1 MSSLLSEE
9 LLANIGRK
17 AAPRRELASCREIR
31 KYSIATRQRKEKY
44 LSGEEAPPMFHF
56 ALFWDMVEL
65 DELQPDGCIV
75 DGLLPIFPLKRE
87 MAGGLKIEYFKPIR
101 AGDELVATRILT
113 DIFEKKGSQGPLIF
127 YIVVMEIVDASG
139 DPVLTETTTGILR

>member
-1 MSSLLSEE
+1 MSSLLSKE
-9 LLANIGRK
+9 LLATIGRK
-17 AAPRRELASCREIR
+17 EAPRRELVSRREIR
-31 KYSIATRQRKEKY
+31 KYAIATRQRQKKY

-65 DELQPDGCIV
+65 DKLQPDGCSV

-101 AGDELVATRILT
+101 AGDELIATRTLT
-113 DIFEKKGSQGPLIF
+113 NIFEKKGSQGPLIF
-127 YIVVMEIVDASG
+127 YIVVMEIMDASG
-139 DPVLTETTTGILR
+139 DPVLTQTTTRILR

>member
-1 MSSLLSEE
+1 MSSLLSKE
-9 LLANIGRK
+9 LLANIGQK
-17 AAPRRELASCREIR
+17 DASRRELVSRREIR
-31 KYSIATRQRKEKY
+31 KYSIATRQRKAKY

-65 DELQPDGCIV
+65 DELQPDGCSV

-87 MAGGLKIEYFKPIR
+87 MAGGLKIEYFKSIR
-101 AGDELVATRILT
+101 AGDELVATRTLT

-139 DPVLTETTTGILR
+139 DPVLTETTTRILR

>member
-1 MSSLLSEE
+1 MTALLNEE

-17 AAPRRELASCREIR
+17 EAPRRELVARREIR
-31 KYSIATRQRKEKY
+31 KYAIATRQRQEKY

-56 ALFWDMVEL
+56 ALFWDLVEL
-65 DELQPDGCIV
+65 DELRPDGCNV
-75 DGLLPIFPLKRE
+75 DGLLPSFPLKRE

-101 AGDELVATRILT
+101 AGDELVATRTLT
-113 DIFEKKGSQGPLIF
+113 DIFEKTGSQGPLIF

-139 DPVLTETTTGILR
+139 DPVLTQTTTRILR